1 MRLASCLPFL
11 IVAAC
16 SSTAQQAKPTVER
29 TDEAIDLSGEWN
41 DVDADAVASAII
53 KKSLGSPWAEE
64 FASNNGRKPV
74 VRLAAVR
81 NKTDAYI
88 DTKYFTKQIEAA
100 LLNSGRVEV
109 VSSREEAEDMRDE
122 RADQAEH
129 ASDTSAKTQGNETAA
144 DFLMNGW
151 IVSQND
157 QAGTQQV
164 RTYLTSIEVT
174 HTESNKKAWLGQHR
188 IKKRV
193 TAPAE

>member
-1 MRLASCLPFL
+1 MRSASCLLL
-11 IVAAC
+11 IVTAC
-16 SSTAQQAKPTVER
+16 ATAQPAVER

-53 KKSLGSPWAEE
+53 AKTLGSPWADE
-64 FASNNGRKPV
+64 FAAKNGRKPV
-74 VRLAAVR
+74 VRLAPVR

-109 VSSREEAEDMRDE
+109 VSSREEADAMRDE

-157 QAGTQQV
+157 QKGAEEI

-174 HTESNKKAWLGQHR
+174 HTETNKKAWLGQHR

-193 TAPAE
+193 TSATE